1 MSSIYFH
8 TSIEVYYVYIPLNL
22 LSNFANC
29 VNLMECAITFPLM
42 VHNILSM
49 FEKNTCT
56 LAMGPC
62 LTYILSLVQH
72 QQQI

>member
-1 MSSIYFH
+1 MK
-8 TSIEVYYVYIPLNL
+8 VYYVYIPLDL

-29 VNLMECAITFPLM
+29 VNLIERAITFPLM

-62 LTYILSLVQH
+62 LTYIKPCSTSTTKL
-72 QQQI
+72 IFIKK